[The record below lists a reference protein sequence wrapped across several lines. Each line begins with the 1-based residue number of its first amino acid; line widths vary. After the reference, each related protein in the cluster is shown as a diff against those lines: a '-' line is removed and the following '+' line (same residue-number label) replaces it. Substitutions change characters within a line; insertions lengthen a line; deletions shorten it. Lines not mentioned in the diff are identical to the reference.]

1 MFLNQFLMVKNMLR
15 KIGESLLMLLS
26 TYASYAILVRVTY
39 VIPVCFP
46 YTQDLPLDD
55 SFLYL
60 GIEME
65 AIVFSLD

>member
-26 TYASYAILVRVTY
+26 TYASYVILVRVTY
-39 VIPVCFP
+39 LIPVYFP
-46 YTQDLPLDD
+46 YTQDLPPDY